1 VVASRATVSITP
13 NPLSITLPAGS
24 ASGTGVVTLTN
35 TAPAGGAYMSV
46 SQVSVSGGNLLTYFF
61 NVGTLAG
68 PDNCT
73 GATLQ
78 PGQTCTVTAR
88 FTTVLSPRGANRS
101 GTITFTDNAQPPT
114 TGNGSQSGALVGF
127 ATP

>member
-1 VVASRATVSITP
+1 
-13 NPLSITLPAGS
+13 
-24 ASGTGVVTLTN
+24 
-35 TAPAGGAYMSV
+35 
-46 SQVSVSGGNLLTYFF
+46 VSVSGGSALSYFF

-78 PGQTCTVTAR
+78 PGNSCTVTVR
-88 FTTVLSPRGANRS
+88 FTNVLSARGPSRS

-114 TGNGSQSGALVGF
+114 TGTGVQTSGLAGI